1 MKILWLNNLILPEI
15 AERMG
20 IKPSQKE
27 GWVLGTFNVCKNCRE
42 IELGLCFPVDRAHA
56 GFKDEIDGVKFYGF
70 YEDTVRPE
78 NYDKAYESE
87 LRKIVEDFKP
97 DVVHIFGTEFP
108 HTLAMCRVMKEQ
120 PEKVLVGMQGIVSEI
135 SEAYF
140 DGVPQRVIDRITFR
154 DFLKKDSLKM
164 QQKKFSKRAVNE
176 QEALKIAGNI
186 TGRTDFDF
194 GFTGK
199 YAPQAKYHFINE
211 TLRNPF
217 YEDAW
222 SLVDCETH
230 SIFLSQGNYP
240 IKGAHYM
247 LEAMAGL
254 QKKYEDIKLYIAGD
268 NITKHESLKE
278 KLKLSSYG
286 KYLLELIKK
295 YGLEEKVVFT
305 GALSPEAMKERLL
318 KSNVFICPSTI
329 ENSPNSLGEAMLLGV
344 PCIAAD
350 VGGISS
356 IFRNDS
362 DGIMYKAGDVQ
373 ALCEAVEKMFED
385 ASFATQCGTNASLH
399 ARATHNP
406 NTNMDRLLEIYKE
419 ICR

>member
-27 GWVLGTFNVCKNCRE
+27 GWVLGAFNVCKNCRE

-56 GFKDEIDGVKFYGF
+56 GFKEEIEGVRFYGF
-70 YEDTVRPE
+70 YEDTAHPE

-87 LRKIVEDFKP
+87 LEKIVEEFKP

-108 HTLAMCRVMKEQ
+108 HTLAMCRVMKEH
-120 PEKVLVGMQGIVSEI
+120 PKKVLVGIQGIMHLYKD
-135 SEAYF
+135 AYF
-140 DGVPQRVIDRITFR
+140 DGLPKYVINRVTFR
-154 DFLKKDSLKM
+154 DFVRKDSLKI
-164 QQKKFSKRAVNE
+164 QQKKYAKRAHNE
-176 QEALKIAGNI
+176 IEAVSLAGNL

-194 GFTGK
+194 GFANK
-199 YAPQAKYHFINE
+199 YAPQAKYHFMNE

-222 SLVDCETH
+222 SLVDCEPH

-247 LEAMAGL
+247 LEALANL
-254 QKKYEDIKLYIAGD
+254 QKKYEDIMLYIAGD
-268 NITKHESLKE
+268 NITKHDSSKE

-305 GALSPEAMKERLL
+305 GSLCAEAMKERLL

-362 DGIMYKAGDVQ
+362 DGIVYKAGDVK